1 MSYITTVTGKHFDPM
16 NPVDCEIDILDI
28 AHALSLMCRGNVFGS
43 GENRHLGAG
52 RKHQFWFNRKSHY
65 LNPFKSYILN
75 SDQTTQ

>member
-1 MSYITTVTGKHFDPM
+1 M
-16 NPVDCEIDILDI
+16 NNSLLDEIKDYSADDLR
-28 AHALSLMCRGNVFGS
+28 LMFGS